1 MRVSVAKEK
10 KMGKK
15 SKKKKSSER
24 TKTAPLTKFEFHV
37 HGACKILIFIS
48 SDLQYSKK
56 NLYIVFSRT
65 EESS

>member
-1 MRVSVAKEK
+1 MLLRRKKRERKVRKKEAAEP
-10 KMGKK
+10 
-15 SKKKKSSER
+15 SR
-24 TKTAPLTKFEFHV
+24 TKTAPLAKFEFHV

>member
-24 TKTAPLTKFEFHV
+24 TKTAALTKFEFRV
-37 HGACKILIFIS
+37 YGACKILIFIS
-48 SDLQYSKK
+48 SD
-56 NLYIVFSRT
+56 F
-65 EESS
+65 